1 MSCITARPTTKPRK
15 YQNIRYL
22 AAASWSDLTDGGV
35 VTEEDGEEDKLPDEG
50 REGGQHPDDQHQP
63 DLPHRSQD
71 QQHIGKPVPGALSI
85 LVQFWGN
92 NAHLTS
98 DQGKKANNEM
108 N

>member
-63 DLPHRSQD
+63 DLPHGSQD
-71 QQHIGKPVPGALSI
+71 QQHIGKPVPGATL
-85 LVQFWGN
+85 QFSWQNISTQTRAGM
-92 NAHLTS
+92 
-98 DQGKKANNEM
+98 QIM
-108 N
+108 R